1 VTAQRVAAVVVAAST
16 FAAIGATTVAD
27 GAATERGVPTK
38 TIPTAPSTSSAAPS
52 GLLATGIGLPAEA
65 SLPEFFPVVND
76 VIGATGDVA
85 GELAVVAE
93 VPDGIR
99 SPDGSS
105 IRQFSVDYDAVNERF
120 VATVKFTSDA
130 TAEDTVVFFQATLT
144 AAGFIPVADS
154 GAPQDGETSRQLSFE
169 NPNSPLDDAGVDV
182 TVIEGDT
189 TDIELTITDSIDAEV
204 LNAFTGWADGLPLL
218 EEATPLGATITVSAA
233 PGSGDLTLTIS
244 TQFAF
249 SEYTPDEL
257 AAALRSALPDGGFS
271 IDVGNDAGTG
281 TTLSVRHIAM
291 EDVAIEIGADE
302 TATTT
307 LTVAG
312 SVTI

>member
-1 VTAQRVAAVVVAAST
+1 M
-16 FAAIGATTVAD
+16 
-27 GAATERGVPTK
+27 
-38 TIPTAPSTSSAAPS
+38 
-52 GLLATGIGLPAEA
+52 
-65 SLPEFFPVVND
+65 
-76 VIGATGDVA
+76 
-85 GELAVVAE
+85 VAE
-93 VPDGIR
+93 VPDGIL

-105 IRQFSVDYDAVNERF
+105 IRQFSVDYDGIDERF
-120 VATVKFTSDA
+120 VATATFSSDA
-130 TAEDTVVFFQATLT
+130 TAEDAVVFYQATLT

-182 TVIEGDT
+182 TVTEGDS

-204 LNAFTGWADGLPLL
+204 LNAFTGWAAGLPTARGGDADRGDDHR
-218 EEATPLGATITVSAA
+218 ERRPGLGRPDS
-233 PGSGDLTLTIS
+233 DLS
-244 TQFAF
+244 TQFGF

-271 IDVGNDAGTG
+271 IDAGNDAGSG